1 MMKSADK
8 IICGGDFAMIEKRYY
23 DGLLDATRFTRQELL
38 DSFRMAG
45 YKLSEASFYK
55 KVEELVSSGEI
66 IRVGRNVY
74 CMPDDKRLAYEYK
87 YSELAEE
94 VAQEIAQKYP
104 YIRFSIFEFVQLND
118 FVNHL
123 LAHNVIF
130 LSVEV
135 EIMDFVFET
144 LREKYPGKVL
154 INPTVEIY
162 HQYWSDNMI
171 VLGKLTTEAPKGQMV
186 LWHTRL
192 EKILVDIMAEPLLL
206 ASISR
211 AEYPH
216 IYEYAF
222 NRYIVDE
229 NALFRY
235 ASRRKADKKIK
246 ELIRKET
253 DILLRSRE

>member
-1 MMKSADK
+1 ML
-8 IICGGDFAMIEKRYY
+8 EKRYY
-23 DGLLDATRFTRQELL
+23 DGLWDATRFTRKELL
-38 DSFRMAG
+38 ESFRMAG
-45 YKLSEASFYK
+45 YMLSEASFYK
-55 KVEELVSSGEI
+55 KVEELVKNGQI

-74 CMPDDKRLAYEYK
+74 SLPDDKRLTYEYK

-94 VAQEIAQKYP
+94 VAQEIAQQYP
-104 YIRFSIFEFVQLND
+104 YVNFSIFEFVQLND

-123 LAHNVIF
+123 IAHNVIF
-130 LSVEV
+130 LSVEA

-144 LREKYPGKVL
+144 LRDKYPGKVL

-171 VLGKLTTEAPKGQMV
+171 VIGKLTTEAPKGQKAS
-186 LWHTRL
+186 WHTRL
-192 EKILVDIMAEPLLL
+192 EKMLVDIMAEPLLL

-216 IYEYAF
+216 IYEDAF
-222 NRYIVDE
+222 DRYIVDE
-229 NALFRY
+229 NGLFRY
-235 ASRRKADKKIK
+235 ASRRKVTKKIK

-253 DILLRSRE
+253 DIVLRTKE

>member
-1 MMKSADK
+1 ML
-8 IICGGDFAMIEKRYY
+8 EKRYY
-23 DGLLDATRFTRQELL
+23 DGLLDVTRFTRKELL
-38 DSFRMAG
+38 ESFRMAG
-45 YKLSEASFYK
+45 YMLSEASFYK
-55 KVEELVSSGEI
+55 KVEELVKNGQI

-74 CMPDDKRLAYEYK
+74 SLPDDKRLTYEYK

-94 VAQEIAQKYP
+94 VAQEIAQQYP
-104 YIRFSIFEFVQLND
+104 YVNFSIFEFVQLND

-123 LAHNVIF
+123 IAHNVIF
-130 LSVEV
+130 LSVEA
-135 EIMDFVFET
+135 EIMDFVFDT
-144 LREKYPGKVL
+144 LRDKYPGKVL

-171 VLGKLTTEAPKGQMV
+171 VLGKLTTEAPKGQKAS
-186 LWHTRL
+186 WHTRL

-216 IYEYAF
+216 IYEDAF
-222 NRYIVDE
+222 DRYIVDE
-229 NALFRY
+229 NGLFRY
-235 ASRRKADKKIK
+235 ASRRKVTKKIK

-253 DILLRSRE
+253 DIVLRTKE

>member
-1 MMKSADK
+1 ML
-8 IICGGDFAMIEKRYY
+8 EKRYY
-23 DGLLDATRFTRQELL
+23 DGLLDVTRFTRKELL
-38 DSFRMAG
+38 ESFRMAG
-45 YKLSEASFYK
+45 YMLSEASFYK
-55 KVEELVSSGEI
+55 KVEELVKNGQI

-74 CMPDDKRLAYEYK
+74 SLPDDKRLAYEYK

-94 VAQEIAQKYP
+94 VAQEITQQYP
-104 YIRFSIFEFVQLND
+104 YVNFSIFEFVQLND

-123 LAHNVIF
+123 IAHNVIF
-130 LSVEV
+130 LSVEA

-144 LREKYPGKVL
+144 LRDKYPGKVL

-171 VLGKLTTEAPKGQMV
+171 VLGKLTTEAPKGQKAS
-186 LWHTRL
+186 WHTRL
-192 EKILVDIMAEPLLL
+192 EKMLVDIMAEPLLL

-216 IYEYAF
+216 IYEDAF
-222 NRYIVDE
+222 DRYIVDE
-229 NALFRY
+229 NGLFRY
-235 ASRRKADKKIK
+235 ASRRKVTKKIK

-253 DILLRSRE
+253 DIVLRTKE

>member
-1 MMKSADK
+1 ML
-8 IICGGDFAMIEKRYY
+8 EKRYY
-23 DGLLDATRFTRQELL
+23 DGLLDVTRFTRKELL
-38 DSFRMAG
+38 ESFRMAG
-45 YKLSEASFYK
+45 YMLSEASFYK
-55 KVEELVSSGEI
+55 KVEELVKNGQI

-74 CMPDDKRLAYEYK
+74 SLPDDKQLTYEYK

-94 VAQEIAQKYP
+94 VAQEIAQQYP
-104 YIRFSIFEFVQLND
+104 YVNFSIFEFVQLND

-123 LAHNVIF
+123 IAHNVIF
-130 LSVEV
+130 LSVEA

-144 LREKYPGKVL
+144 LRDKYPGKVL

-171 VLGKLTTEAPKGQMV
+171 VLGKLTTEAPKGQKAS
-186 LWHTRL
+186 WHTRL
-192 EKILVDIMAEPLLL
+192 EKMLVDIMAEPLLL

-216 IYEYAF
+216 IYEDAF
-222 NRYIVDE
+222 DRYIVDE
-229 NALFRY
+229 NGLFRY
-235 ASRRKADKKIK
+235 ASRRKVTKKIK

-253 DILLRSRE
+253 DIVLRTKE

>member
-1 MMKSADK
+1 ML
-8 IICGGDFAMIEKRYY
+8 EKRYY
-23 DGLLDATRFTRQELL
+23 DGLLDATRFTRKELL
-38 DSFRMAG
+38 ESFRMAG
-45 YKLSEASFYK
+45 YMLSEASFYK
-55 KVEELVSSGEI
+55 KVEELVKNGQI

-74 CMPDDKRLAYEYK
+74 SLPDDKRLAYEYK

-94 VAQEIAQKYP
+94 VAQEIAQQYP
-104 YIRFSIFEFVQLND
+104 YVNFSIFEFVQLND

-123 LAHNVIF
+123 IAHNVIF
-130 LSVEV
+130 LSVEA

-144 LREKYPGKVL
+144 LRDKYPGKVL

-171 VLGKLTTEAPKGQMV
+171 VLGKLTTEAPKGQKAS
-186 LWHTRL
+186 WHTRL
-192 EKILVDIMAEPLLL
+192 EKMLVDIMAEPLLL

-216 IYEYAF
+216 IYEDAF
-222 NRYIVDE
+222 DRYIVDE
-229 NALFRY
+229 NGLFRY
-235 ASRRKADKKIK
+235 ASRRKVTKKIK

-253 DILLRSRE
+253 DIVLRTKE

>member
-1 MMKSADK
+1 ML
-8 IICGGDFAMIEKRYY
+8 EKRYY
-23 DGLLDATRFTRQELL
+23 DGLLDVTRFTRKELL
-38 DSFRMAG
+38 ESFRMAG
-45 YKLSEASFYK
+45 YMLSEASFYK
-55 KVEELVSSGEI
+55 KVEELVKNGQI

-74 CMPDDKRLAYEYK
+74 SLPDDKRLTYEYK

-94 VAQEIAQKYP
+94 VAQEIAQQYP
-104 YIRFSIFEFVQLND
+104 YINFTIFEFVQLND

-123 LAHNVIF
+123 IAHNVIF
-130 LSVEV
+130 LSVEA

-144 LREKYPGKVL
+144 LRDKYPGKVL

-171 VLGKLTTEAPKGQMV
+171 VLGKLTTEAPKGQKAS
-186 LWHTRL
+186 WHTRL
-192 EKILVDIMAEPLLL
+192 EKMLVDIMAEPLLL

-216 IYEYAF
+216 IYEDAF
-222 NRYIVDE
+222 DRYIVDE
-229 NALFRY
+229 NGLFRY
-235 ASRRKADKKIK
+235 ASRRKVTKKIK

-253 DILLRSRE
+253 DIVLRTKE

>member
-1 MMKSADK
+1 ML
-8 IICGGDFAMIEKRYY
+8 EKRYY
-23 DGLLDATRFTRQELL
+23 DGLLDVTRFTRKELL
-38 DSFRMAG
+38 ESFRMAG
-45 YKLSEASFYK
+45 YMLSEASFYK
-55 KVEELVSSGEI
+55 KVEELVKNGQI

-74 CMPDDKRLAYEYK
+74 SLPDGKRLTYEYK

-94 VAQEIAQKYP
+94 VAQEIAQQYP
-104 YIRFSIFEFVQLND
+104 YVNFSIFEFVQLND

-123 LAHNVIF
+123 IAHNVIF
-130 LSVEV
+130 LSVEA

-144 LREKYPGKVL
+144 LRGKYPGKVL

-171 VLGKLTTEAPKGQMV
+171 VLGKLTTEAPKGQKAS
-186 LWHTRL
+186 WHTRL
-192 EKILVDIMAEPLLL
+192 EKMLVDIMAEPLLL

-216 IYEYAF
+216 IYEDAF
-222 NRYIVDE
+222 DRYIVDE
-229 NALFRY
+229 NGLFRY
-235 ASRRKADKKIK
+235 ASRRKVTKKIK

-253 DILLRSRE
+253 DIVLRTKE

>member
-1 MMKSADK
+1 ML
-8 IICGGDFAMIEKRYY
+8 EKRYY
-23 DGLLDATRFTRQELL
+23 DGLLDVTRFTRKELL
-38 DSFRMAG
+38 ESFRMAG
-45 YKLSEASFYK
+45 YMLSEASFYK
-55 KVEELVSSGEI
+55 KVEELVKNGQI

-74 CMPDDKRLAYEYK
+74 SLPDDKRLVYEYK

-94 VAQEIAQKYP
+94 VAQEIAQQYP
-104 YIRFSIFEFVQLND
+104 YVNFSIFEFVQLND

-123 LAHNVIF
+123 IAHNVIF
-130 LSVEV
+130 LSVEA

-144 LREKYPGKVL
+144 LRDKYPGKVL

-171 VLGKLTTEAPKGQMV
+171 VLGKLTTEAPKGHKAS
-186 LWHTRL
+186 WHTRL
-192 EKILVDIMAEPLLL
+192 EKLLVDIMAEPLLL

-216 IYEYAF
+216 IYEDAF
-222 NRYIVDE
+222 DRYIVDE
-229 NALFRY
+229 NGLFRY
-235 ASRRKADKKIK
+235 ASRRKVTKKIK

-253 DILLRSRE
+253 DIVLRTKE

>member
-1 MMKSADK
+1 ML
-8 IICGGDFAMIEKRYY
+8 EKRYY
-23 DGLLDATRFTRQELL
+23 DGLLDVTRFTRKELL
-38 DSFRMAG
+38 ESFRMAG
-45 YKLSEASFYK
+45 YMLSEASFYK
-55 KVEELVSSGEI
+55 KVEELVKNGQI

-74 CMPDDKRLAYEYK
+74 SLPDDKRLTYEYK

-94 VAQEIAQKYP
+94 VAQEIVQQYP
-104 YIRFSIFEFVQLND
+104 YVNFSIFEFVQLND

-123 LAHNVIF
+123 IAHNVIF
-130 LSVEV
+130 LSVEA

-144 LREKYPGKVL
+144 LKDKYPGKVL

-171 VLGKLTTEAPKGQMV
+171 VLGKLTTEAPKGQKAS
-186 LWHTRL
+186 WHTRL
-192 EKILVDIMAEPLLL
+192 EKMLVDIMAEPLLL

-216 IYEYAF
+216 IYEDAF
-222 NRYIVDE
+222 DRYIVDE
-229 NALFRY
+229 NGLFRY
-235 ASRRKADKKIK
+235 ASRRKVTKKIK

-253 DILLRSRE
+253 DIVLRTKE

>member
-1 MMKSADK
+1 ML
-8 IICGGDFAMIEKRYY
+8 EKRYY
-23 DGLLDATRFTRQELL
+23 DGLLDVTRFTRKELL
-38 DSFRMAG
+38 ESFRMAG
-45 YKLSEASFYK
+45 YMLSEASFYK
-55 KVEELVSSGEI
+55 KVEELVKNGQI

-74 CMPDDKRLAYEYK
+74 SLPDDKRLTYEYK

-94 VAQEIAQKYP
+94 VAQEIVQQYP
-104 YIRFSIFEFVQLND
+104 YVNFSIFEFVQLND

-123 LAHNVIF
+123 IAHNVIF
-130 LSVEV
+130 LSVEA

-144 LREKYPGKVL
+144 LRDKYPGKVL

-171 VLGKLTTEAPKGQMV
+171 VLGKLTTEAPKGQKAS
-186 LWHTRL
+186 WHTRL
-192 EKILVDIMAEPLLL
+192 EKMLVDIMAEPLLL

-216 IYEYAF
+216 IYEDAF
-222 NRYIVDE
+222 DRYIVDE
-229 NALFRY
+229 NGLFRY
-235 ASRRKADKKIK
+235 ASRRKVTKKIK

-253 DILLRSRE
+253 DIVLRTKE

>member
-1 MMKSADK
+1 ML
-8 IICGGDFAMIEKRYY
+8 EKRYY
-23 DGLLDATRFTRQELL
+23 DGLLDVTRFTRKELL
-38 DSFRMAG
+38 ESFRMAG
-45 YKLSEASFYK
+45 YMLSEASFYK
-55 KVEELVSSGEI
+55 KVEELVKNGQI

-74 CMPDDKRLAYEYK
+74 SLPDDKRLTYEYK

-94 VAQEIAQKYP
+94 VAQEIAQQYP
-104 YIRFSIFEFVQLND
+104 YVNFSIFEFVQLND

-123 LAHNVIF
+123 IAHNVIF
-130 LSVEV
+130 LSVEA

-144 LREKYPGKVL
+144 LRDKYPGKVL

-171 VLGKLTTEAPKGQMV
+171 VLGKLTTEAPKGQKAT
-186 LWHTRL
+186 WHTRL
-192 EKILVDIMAEPLLL
+192 EKMLVDIMAEPLLL

-216 IYEYAF
+216 IYEEAF
-222 NRYIVDE
+222 DRYVVDE
-229 NALFRY
+229 NGLFRY
-235 ASRRKADKKIK
+235 ASRRKVTKKIK

-253 DILLRSRE
+253 DIVLRTKE

>member
-1 MMKSADK
+1 ML
-8 IICGGDFAMIEKRYY
+8 EKRYY
-23 DGLLDATRFTRQELL
+23 DGLLDVTRFTRKELL
-38 DSFRMAG
+38 ESFRMAG
-45 YKLSEASFYK
+45 YMLSEASFYK
-55 KVEELVSSGEI
+55 KVEELVKNGQI

-74 CMPDDKRLAYEYK
+74 SLPDDKRLTYEYK

-94 VAQEIAQKYP
+94 VAQEIAQQYP
-104 YIRFSIFEFVQLND
+104 YINFSIFEFVQLND

-123 LAHNVIF
+123 IAHNVIF
-130 LSVEV
+130 LSVEA

-144 LREKYPGKVL
+144 LRDKYPGKVL

-171 VLGKLTTEAPKGQMV
+171 VLGKLTTEAPKGQKAS
-186 LWHTRL
+186 WHTRL
-192 EKILVDIMAEPLLL
+192 EKMLVDIMAEPLLL

-216 IYEYAF
+216 IYEDAF
-222 NRYIVDE
+222 DRYIVDE
-229 NALFRY
+229 NGLFRY
-235 ASRRKADKKIK
+235 ASRRKVTKKIK

-253 DILLRSRE
+253 DIVLRTKE